1 MRKKIYLLIMMLAL
15 AITANA
21 ASVTVIPPSGALKGR
36 SFNVIFRIQDASN
49 LEVKSAPHISGCR
62 ELAGP
67 ITTGH
72 QSSSMTI
79 NGKTVQQSSTVDV
92 AWTYMAE
99 ESGNYTVSSAA
110 FLVDG
115 RQVTTKP
122 VQFSVLGLPAPDPVT
137 QMASAPSQDDVLV
150 RILLNKST
158 AYEQEAIECTIK
170 LYTQFPITEFFP
182 TLQPN
187 YEGFLID
194 EVEIRNPTINQREQV
209 NGKTYYSAVLKKCI
223 IFPQKSGKLTI
234 NSGEYDVTV
243 EKLDRIAMDRWAQLF
258 DPRSQKLKIK
268 SNSASIEIKPL
279 PEPRP
284 AGFTNAVGDFRIE
297 SHLAGDKFSTG
308 QTGSL
313 IYTITG
319 TGNIKYLKE
328 PDVKFPS
335 EFDTY
340 DVRSKFDGGVNGS
353 TVSGTMTFDYT
364 FTPNTVGQ
372 YTIPGEDFVYFNPS
386 TGEYKTMKTGA
397 YTINVAQGEET
408 EDVNASHLTDI
419 LPIKAEAQGGTPTY
433 VVNTWWYWMLY
444 FIVFIALI
452 VTLYLYRKRIE
463 MIHDVKGMK
472 MARAEKTARNRLK
485 TAQGL
490 MSADKSEQ
498 FYASIL
504 EALFGY
510 IGDKLS
516 MPASQLSRENISE
529 ALSSHG
535 ADSASVNK
543 VIELIDLCET
553 ARYTPGGTSAGQ
565 MQHVYDDTSAVI
577 AKLESLN

>member
-1 MRKKIYLLIMMLAL
+1 MLCVLSVMAH
-15 AITANA
+15 A
-21 ASVTVIPPSGALKGR
+21 ASIRVIPPGGALKGR
-36 SFNVIFRIQDASN
+36 SFNVIFRVENGSKID
-49 LEVKSAPHISGCR
+49 VKSAPRISGCR

-67 ITTGH
+67 VQVGH
-72 QSSSMTI
+72 SGGTVIINGRTVESSSTTDI
-79 NGKTVQQSSTVDV
+79 
-92 AWTYMAE
+92 AWTYMTE
-99 ESGNYTVSSAA
+99 ESGDYTVSSAA

-115 RQVTTKP
+115 KQITTKP
-122 VQFSVLGLPAPDPVT
+122 VQFSVLNSPAPDPVNV
-137 QMASAPSQDDVLV
+137 MASAPSQDDVLV
-150 RILLNKST
+150 RIVLNKST

-297 SHLAGDKFSTG
+297 SHLASDKFSTG

-372 YTIPGEDFVYFNPS
+372 FTIPGEDFVYFNPS
-386 TGEYKTMKTGA
+386 TGEYKTLKTGA
-397 YTINVAQGEET
+397 YTLNVAQGEET
-408 EDVNASHLTDI
+408 GDVNTSHLTDI
-419 LPIKAEAQGGTPTY
+419 LPINVEAQGGTPTY
-433 VVNTWWYWMLY
+433 IVNTWWYWMLY
-444 FIVFIALI
+444 FIVFITLI

-472 MARAEKTARNRLK
+472 IARAEKTARNRLK
-485 TAQGL
+485 IAQGL
-490 MSADKSEQ
+490 MSAGKSEQ

-535 ADSASVNK
+535 ADTAAVNK
-543 VIELIDLCET
+543 VIELIDMCET
-553 ARYTPGGTSAGQ
+553 ARYTPGGSSADQ
-565 MQHVYDDTSAVI
+565 MHHVYDDTSAVI
-577 AKLESLN
+577 AKLESLNKK